1 MWGRLFWKF
10 NVETPCGGGRCA
22 SPFSHPQGASM
33 AISPRHSSAS
43 HLGYSATGCYGEM
56 FC

>member
-43 HLGYSATGCYGEM
+43 RLGYSATGCYGEM